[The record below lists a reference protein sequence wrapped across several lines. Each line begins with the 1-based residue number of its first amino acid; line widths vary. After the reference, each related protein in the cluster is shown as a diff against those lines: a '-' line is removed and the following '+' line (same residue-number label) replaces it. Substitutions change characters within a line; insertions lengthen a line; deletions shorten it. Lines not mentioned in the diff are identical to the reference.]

1 MATLLH
7 GESRQLYSWWWGSHI
22 SPKNSKWLQE
32 NLTDVDMKVKAMIKL
47 IEEDAD
53 SFAKKA
59 EMYYKKRPEL
69 MKLVE
74 EFYRAY
80 RALAERYDHATGAL
94 RQAHRTMAEAFP
106 NQVPLVLPD
115 ESPTGSSGMEVEP
128 QTPEMPAPIR
138 ASFDPDELQKD
149 ALGVSS
155 HFHAIKRNGAL
166 SGESDASS
174 SKKGLKQL
182 NEMFATGEGAAHT
195 NLTEGRVGKGLNFEE
210 EVGKVYE
217 PKSHSESRDLEKQ
230 EIVEKEDSSEEMKN
244 LHEEISC
251 LSTEIQ
257 NLRNQMTSESERA
270 NKAQNEIE
278 SLKNSLSKLNSEKNA
293 TLLQYQLSLERI
305 SSLEN
310 EISNGQNEF
319 KKLGD
324 EMMRE
329 VMKLR
334 GAEELNQSLR
344 LELDMSERK
353 EKLQQQELN
362 QKQDELEKIIISL
375 EDVQKRCAEAE
386 MALQS
391 REKLYSQ
398 CQEEVKLLGL
408 EIQKMIEKLED
419 MEYSN
424 VGLEEEVHRLKE
436 DNDSLNEQ
444 NFSSAIKIK
453 NLQDEIITLKDTKRT
468 LEMALQS
475 MEKLHSQSQDKV
487 KVLGLEIQKGI
498 EKLKDVEQT
507 NAGLEE
513 EVRKLKEE
521 IDSLNEQNISSA
533 AKIKDL
539 QDEIIFLNE
548 AKRTI
553 DHEVDVHVEEKKFL
567 RQELCHLEED
577 RSNLLQRN
585 QGLMEQIK
593 AVSVNA
599 ESLQE
604 LVCKLKKEIDGLNE
618 QNLSSAA
625 KVKDLQD
632 EIIFLNETKRTLD
645 HEVSLHV
652 EEKKVLHQE
661 LCHLE
666 EYRSDLL
673 QRNQVLMEQIKAVG
687 VNAESIQEL
696 ARKLKEENDSQNQ
709 QILSSAAK
717 VKDLQDEIIF
727 LNETKRALDH
737 EVSLHVEEKKVLQ
750 QELCHLEEYGSD
762 LLQRNQVL
770 MEQIKAVSVNAESS
784 QELAR
789 KLKEEN
795 DSLNEQ
801 ILSSAAKVKDLQD
814 EIIFLNETKRTLD
827 HEVSLHVEEKKVL
840 QQELC
845 HLEQDRSDLEQRNQ
859 LLMEQMKACSVN
871 AESLE
876 ELVKELQNGNRELK
890 EICMKHEVEK
900 ELILEKLKN
909 MDQLLEKNVFL
920 ENSVSD
926 ANVELELLRQNVG
939 ALEASKESLS
949 SEISTLAADKALL
962 VSQVEIHAKSA
973 EKISEKNTFL
983 ENTLSDVNAELE
995 CLRTKLKESE
1005 ESCQSLNDQNSS
1017 LLAEKHTFAKQVKS
1031 VTESLEYLE
1040 LRYAALEDK
1049 HSSLLREKDLT
1060 LTQVKELQDLLKLE
1074 KQEHE
1079 TSIQSYKGQVVTLE
1093 NQIHC
1098 LQEESHLMEEELEL
1112 EELKNMNALL
1122 DIFILQRS
1130 LCDMTE
1136 GNLILSKECQKHLE
1150 TSLSAEGQVSQLE
1163 KENLVQRGEIMLLT
1177 EHNEKLKEGIYHVVK
1192 TLNTNNVGS
1201 VDRINGE
1208 VSLQNMMVDI
1218 KRLLNCISDAED
1230 ENRHLHIQISV
1241 LVTLLKQI
1249 GMDLAD
1255 MRWEKCVMEQELHVK
1270 TAELLTLQNKKHE
1283 LLEMNEELRQV
1294 LMASNQREEVLKTE
1308 MDILHG
1314 QLSVLQASHQMLQ
1327 TEICEHVEE
1336 NQSLLKELDRL
1347 TEKHNELVDENSV
1360 VLAEAMT
1367 LEHLYFFFRSLNAE
1381 RMLELR
1387 LLSDD
1392 LDCLHLV
1399 KNDLDYQIKELNQK
1413 TGVLLAENMHLKES
1427 ITYLEEL
1434 RSRLLILEF
1443 DLNTATGL
1451 CEELHLQIESMNKLL
1466 TQKDREL
1473 SEANQ
1478 KILSTQEKNK
1488 ELCTVLEALQLD
1500 IVMAKMVKEELE
1512 KKISLLSEGNAFRD
1526 KETACLTEANEM
1538 MQGEI
1543 NRLHEEAEVLIR
1555 RDEHLTSELQKEID
1569 EVKHCE
1575 GEIAEL
1581 LRDAQTS
1588 AVNAALYEEKVFEL
1602 IVEGESFDISA
1613 FVQKEMLNEVITLG
1627 NAYIGE
1633 LKEKLLVLEGETRG
1647 LKSDLNAYLP
1657 LLMSLLDSVTS
1668 LEEHTLSLSN
1678 LYAPK
1683 DHKEQDMTLM
1693 FHQHDESSQLS
1704 EGHGAVVPAGVLV
1717 MQKLIAKV
1725 EALKQVII
1733 YTGSLLEQEKF
1744 AFIANLEAT
1753 RKEIEEL
1760 KATAME
1766 GKVQEGSIRQLNEDE
1781 DTDDAESSKVK
1792 YEQRMK
1798 DIQLDQVSS
1807 SSQHGNGVGSYGLSK
1822 IEDAEINDQ
1831 MLQLWETAERDCNHG
1846 TWKASSVATEYDI
1859 QAVEDDKG
1867 KCPSSELGTEK
1878 ELGIDKLE
1886 IPKRVSESQQEWN
1899 KRVLERLASD
1909 SQRLSALQTSVEE
1922 LKGKMES
1929 SQKGKQTMNSEYDTI
1944 SAQLKKAES
1953 DLSELID
1960 ITGKLMKKAKDYSVP
1975 SNDIAIET
1983 EELGNMG
1990 RRKISEEAWK
2000 GSEKIGRLELE
2011 LQKIQYILLKLEEE
2025 HENSRS
2031 KVADRKARVLLRDYF
2046 YGRRDNPRQKKKS
2059 PFCGCLRLKTKGD

>member
-1 MATLLH
+1 
-7 GESRQLYSWWWGSHI
+7 
-22 SPKNSKWLQE
+22 
-32 NLTDVDMKVKAMIKL
+32 MKVKAMIKL

-53 SFAKKA
+53 SFARRA

-115 ESPTGSSGMEVEP
+115 ESPSGSSGMEVEP

-138 ASFDPDELQKD
+138 ASFDPDDLQKD
-149 ALGVSS
+149 ALGESS
-155 HFHAIKRNGAL
+155 HFHAIKRNGAY

-195 NLTEGRVGKGLNFEE
+195 NLTEGRVRKGLNFQEE
-210 EVGKVYE
+210 EGKVYE
-217 PKSHSESRDLEKQ
+217 HKSHSGSRDLEKQ

-244 LHEEISC
+244 LHEEISR

-257 NLRNQMTSESERA
+257 NLRNQINSESKRS

-278 SLKNSLSKLNSEKNA
+278 SLKNSLSKLNSEKND

-305 SSLEN
+305 SSLEY
-310 EISNGQNEF
+310 EISNGQNEL

-334 GAEELNQSLR
+334 GAEELNQSLQ
-344 LELDMSERK
+344 LELDMLEQK
-353 EKLQQQELN
+353 DKAQQQELN
-362 QKQDELEKIIISL
+362 QKQEELVKLIISL
-375 EDVQKRCAEAE
+375 KDVQKQCAEAE

-398 CQEEVKLLGL
+398 SQEEVKLLGL
-408 EIQKMIEKLED
+408 EIQKMIEKLKD

-424 VGLEEEVHRLKE
+424 VGLEAEVHRLKE
-436 DNDSLNEQ
+436 ENDSLNEQ

-453 NLQDEIITLKDTKRT
+453 DLQDEIITLKDTKRT

-487 KVLGLEIQKGI
+487 KLLGLEIQKGI
-498 EKLKDVEQT
+498 EKLKDVEQS

-513 EVRKLKEE
+513 EVCKLKEE
-521 IDSLNEQNISSA
+521 IDSLNLQNISSA

-553 DHEVDVHVEEKKFL
+553 DNEVNVHVEEKKIL
-567 RQELCHLEED
+567 QQELCHLEED

-593 AVSVNA
+593 AVSVDA

-604 LVCKLKKEIDGLNE
+604 LACKLKEEIDCLNE
-618 QNLSSAA
+618 QNLSSVA

-652 EEKKVLHQE
+652 EEKKVLQQE

-687 VNAESIQEL
+687 VNAESAQEL
-696 ARKLKEENDSQNQ
+696 ARKLKEENDSLNE
-709 QILSSAAK
+709 QILSSADK

-727 LNETKRALDH
+727 LNETKRTLDH
-737 EVSLHVEEKKVLQ
+737 EMSLHLEEKKVLQ
-750 QELCHLEEYGSD
+750 QELCHLEEYRSD

-770 MEQIKAVSVNAESS
+770 MEQIKAVGVNAESV

-845 HLEQDRSDLEQRNQ
+845 QLEQDRSDLEQRNQ
-859 LLMEQMKACSVN
+859 LLMEEMKACSVN
-871 AESLE
+871 AESLQ
-876 ELVKELQNGNRELK
+876 ELVKELQNGNMELK

-900 ELILEKLKN
+900 ELILEKLKK

-926 ANVELELLRQNVG
+926 ANVELELLRQNIG
-939 ALEASKESLS
+939 ALEASKESLTG
-949 SEISTLAADKALL
+949 EISTLTADRALL
-962 VSQVEIHAKSA
+962 ASQVEIHAKNV

-983 ENTLSDVNAELE
+983 ENSLSDVNAELE
-995 CLRTKLKESE
+995 CLRTKLKDSE

-1017 LLAEKHTFAKQVKS
+1017 LLAEKHTFANQVKS
-1031 VTESLEYLE
+1031 VTENLEYLE
-1040 LRYAALEDK
+1040 VRYAALEDK

-1060 LTQVKELQDLLKLE
+1060 LTQVKDLQDLLKLE
-1074 KQEHE
+1074 KQVHE
-1079 TSIQSYKGQVVTLE
+1079 TSIQSYKGQLVTLE

-1098 LQEESHLMEEELEL
+1098 LQKESHLMEEKLEL

-1130 LCDMTE
+1130 LCDMKE

-1150 TSLSAEGQVSQLE
+1150 ASLSAERLVSQLE
-1163 KENLVQRGEIMLLT
+1163 KENLVQRGEMMLLT

-1192 TLNTNNVGS
+1192 TLNTNMNVGS
-1201 VDRINGE
+1201 VDGINGE

-1255 MRWEKCVMEQELHVK
+1255 MRWEKCVIEQELHVK

-1294 LMASNQREEVLKTE
+1294 LMASNQREEVLKTA

-1314 QLSVLQASHQMLQ
+1314 QLSVLQESHQMLQ
-1327 TEICEHVEE
+1327 TEIYERVEE
-1336 NQSLLKELDRL
+1336 NQSLLKELDSLR
-1347 TEKHNELVDENSV
+1347 EKHNEVVDENSV

-1381 RMLELR
+1381 RMLELK
-1387 LLSDD
+1387 LLSDE
-1392 LDCLHLV
+1392 LDCLYLV
-1399 KNDLDYQIKELNQK
+1399 KNDLDYQIKELNKK

-1427 ITYLEEL
+1427 IIYLEEL

-1451 CEELHLQIESMNKLL
+1451 CEELHLQIQSRNNLL
-1466 TQKDREL
+1466 TQKNREL

-1488 ELCTVLEALQLD
+1488 ELCTVLEALQQD
-1500 IVMAKMVKEELE
+1500 IVMAKMVKGELE

-1526 KETACLTEANEM
+1526 KEIACLTEANEM

-1555 RDEHLTSELQKEID
+1555 REEHLTSDLQKEID

-1581 LRDAQTS
+1581 LSDAQIS

-1602 IVEGESFDISA
+1602 IVEGVSLDISA
-1613 FVQKEMLNEVITLG
+1613 FVQKEMLNKVITLG

-1633 LKEKLLVLEGETRG
+1633 LKEKLFILEGETRG

-1657 LLMSLLDSVTS
+1657 LLMSLSDSITS

-1683 DHKEQDMTLM
+1683 DHKEQDMISM
-1693 FHQHDESSQLS
+1693 FHQHDESSQPR
-1704 EGHGAVVPAGVLV
+1704 EGRDAVASAGVLV
-1717 MQKLIAKV
+1717 MQKLITKV
-1725 EALKQVII
+1725 EALKQRII

-1760 KATAME
+1760 KATAMQ

-1781 DTDDAESSKVK
+1781 DIDDAESSKVK

-1807 SSQHGNGVGSYGLSK
+1807 SSQHGNGVGSYSLSK
-1822 IEDAEINDQ
+1822 IEDAEIDDQ
-1831 MLQLWETAERDCNHG
+1831 MLQLWETAERDCSHG
-1846 TWKASSVATEYDI
+1846 TWKASSVAMEYDI

-1867 KCPSSELGTEK
+1867 ECPSSELGMEK

-1886 IPKRVSESQQEWN
+1886 IPKRASESQQEWN
-1899 KRVLERLASD
+1899 KRVLKRLASD

-1922 LKGKMES
+1922 LKRKMEN
-1929 SQKGKQTMNSEYDTI
+1929 SQKGKRNMSSEYDTI
-1944 SAQLKKAES
+1944 STQLKKAEN
-1953 DLSELID
+1953 DLSQLID
-1960 ITGKLMKKAKDYSVP
+1960 ITSKSMKKTKDYSVP
-1975 SNDIAIET
+1975 SDDIDVET

-2025 HENSRS
+2025 HENSQS
-2031 KVADRKARVLLRDYF
+2031 KAADRSARVLLRDYF
-2046 YGRRDNPRQKKKS
+2046 YGRRDNPRQKKKN
-2059 PFCGCLRLKTKGD
+2059 PFCGCLRPKTKGD